1 MTSLMSLGVAEMND
15 SDRNMVRAKQ
25 ELRLIGP
32 EQMIVPLTAE
42 WCYSGQDPYAVTMSL
57 HVGADETVKWSFCRE
72 LLAAALLAPAGIG
85 DVKAWP
91 AAASAATAEDGA
103 GAGEKIIN
111 IALESPD
118 GCARFEA
125 GAAGIEEFLA
135 RTYEVVPAGRE
146 SGYLNIDAGI
156 AELLT
161 QA

>member
-1 MTSLMSLGVAEMND
+1 MNS
-15 SDRNMVRAKQ
+15 SDHDMVRAAQ

-42 WCYSGQDPYAVTMSL
+42 WCYSRQDPYAVTMSL
-57 HVGADETVKWSFCRE
+57 NTGADEPVKWTFCRE

-85 DVKAWP
+85 DVQAWP
-91 AAASAATAEDGA
+91 AAESAASAEDGA
-103 GAGEKIIN
+103 GTSEKIIN
-111 IALESPD
+111 IVLDSPD

-135 RTYEVVPAGRE
+135 RTYEVVPAGQE
-146 SGYLNIDAGI
+146 SGYLNIDAGLT
-156 AELLT
+156 ELLT

>member
-1 MTSLMSLGVAEMND
+1 MSLGVAEMNS
-15 SDRNMVRAKQ
+15 SDRDMVRAAQ

-32 EQMIVPLTAE
+32 EQMIVPLTGE
-42 WCYSGQDPYAVTMSL
+42 WCYSRQDPYAVTMSL
-57 HVGADETVKWSFCRE
+57 NTGADEPVKWTFCRE

-85 DVKAWP
+85 DVQAWP
-91 AAASAATAEDGA
+91 AAASAASAEDGA
-103 GAGEKIIN
+103 GTGEKIIN
-111 IALESPD
+111 IMLDSPD

-135 RTYEVVPAGRE
+135 RTYEVVPAGQE
-146 SGYLNIDAGI
+146 SGYLNIDAGL

>member
-1 MTSLMSLGVAEMND
+1 MSLGVAEMNS
-15 SDRNMVRAKQ
+15 SDRDMVRAAQ

-42 WCYSGQDPYAVTMSL
+42 WCYSRQDPYAVTMSL
-57 HVGADETVKWSFCRE
+57 NTGANEPVKWTFCRE

-85 DVKAWP
+85 DVQAWP
-91 AAASAATAEDGA
+91 AAASAASAEDGA
-103 GAGEKIIN
+103 GTSEKIIN
-111 IALESPD
+111 IVLDSPD
-118 GCARFEA
+118 GSARFEA

-135 RTYEVVPAGRE
+135 RTHEVVPAGQE
-146 SGYLNIDAGI
+146 SGYLNIDAGL